1 MSDTRILP
9 DLQCSVLC
17 EEIRQEANGNPMLI
31 GVLTQ
36 LIVPQ
41 LPITAPRIVCF
52 NRWTAGV
59 GEFTEHVKIISPD
72 SSTTLC
78 ENKMKYGLEKPDHIR
93 TNVHLFDNVEFKE
106 AGVYHVEVNVDD
118 VLKLRY
124 PFPVMLMPPQKDPQQ
139 PPAEAAGN

>member
-41 LPITAPRIVCF
+41 LPVTASRIVCF
-52 NRWTAGV
+52 NR
-59 GEFTEHVKIISPD
+59 
-72 SSTTLC
+72 
-78 ENKMKYGLEKPDHIR
+78 
-93 TNVHLFDNVEFKE
+93 
-106 AGVYHVEVNVDD
+106 
-118 VLKLRY
+118 
-124 PFPVMLMPPQKDPQQ
+124 
-139 PPAEAAGN
+139 

>member
-41 LPITAPRIVCF
+41 LPVTASRIVCF
-52 NRWTAGV
+52 NRGTAGV
-59 GEFTEHVKIISPD
+59 GEFIEHVKISSPD
-72 SSTTLC
+72 STTTLC
-78 ENKMKYGLEKPDHIR
+78 ENKMKYGLDKPDNIR
-93 TNVHLFDNVEFKE
+93 TNVHLFGNVEFKE

-124 PFPVMLMPPQKDPQQ
+124 PFPVMLMPPHKDQQQ

>member
-41 LPITAPRIVCF
+41 LPVTASRIAVSY
-52 NRWTAGV
+52 T
-59 GEFTEHVKIISPD
+59 HL
-72 SSTTLC
+72 TL
-78 ENKMKYGLEKPDHIR
+78 P
-93 TNVHLFDNVEFKE
+93 TS
-106 AGVYHVEVNVDD
+106 
-118 VLKLRY
+118 
-124 PFPVMLMPPQKDPQQ
+124 
-139 PPAEAAGN
+139 